1 MRFSIVVPFL
11 LYTFVSTLA
20 MENNS
25 IADEKHNILI
35 DLIDFE
41 VFFE

>member
-1 MRFSIVVPFL
+1 MRFSIIAPFL

-25 IADEKHNILI
+25 IADEEHNIPI